1 MPNTTIDN
9 NTYYPSGN
17 ITIFPS
23 SNAVDEGKLFTEF
36 NGRNITIN
44 ITDKN
49 YVVSPNPG
57 GYDISYNSGTKLI
70 DIQPGKCIIN
80 GFEANTDTVI
90 SYRLPTADEIVA
102 DASQIDDVYN
112 GFALLCL
119 QTMFDAQTNL
129 CGNVQVG
136 ADWFCTGIR
145 VVYASLDEYL
155 KKPNEYLLLGGI
167 KEDGTTEINDDKY
180 TRIDAKYI
188 FIKIEGDPETGAPP
202 TQTTD
207 LFTFIN
213 NFLHGYWVSKAG
225 DNEYG
230 ELLFKSEP
238 ANYFEKDFDYKTED
252 PLTSNKFAVKI
263 FRTTNGFIVI
273 KPETEAN
280 TNHVTQFLPGIL
292 GFYKGLYKGDTNT
305 TFEEYVQASANK
317 LNSSVYNTTNLL
329 ELVVNNGVIRLKSKS
344 AQGPVFSIETNK
356 ATHNGVE
363 IGKVVYANGTGSDIE
378 DSDSTTKYN
387 NTINYLV
394 DAQGRIKTVDAATL
408 TRYIVL
414 DTVNNSINVTEPTT
428 TATKRPTVNFQAGT
442 LYGVIKLGTQ
452 NNVKGSNN
460 SAWTNVLELS
470 DNIKIVASNNKD
482 NLGSLQATGYIV
494 AGTQSNPATIQV
506 PDIANSGG
514 NRTLKS
520 GDIYGTQVW
529 SAVYNDYAEIFRIHQ
544 KDVNKI
550 KSGMILAV
558 DENNPDYYV
567 LADKDNTC
575 VVGVVSENPAY
586 CAGGDDCEYG
596 VPVALAGRVKVKFKK
611 TCYTPRIGSFAE
623 INFDEPGYCTC
634 TLGNRKSFGNVTVGK
649 IIKIIDDET
658 VEIIV
663 SLG

>member
-1 MPNTTIDN
+1 MPETTIDN

-23 SNAVDEGKLFTEF
+23 SNAVDEGKIFTEF
-36 NGRNITIN
+36 NGRHITIN

-57 GYDISYNSGTKLI
+57 GYDISFNSGTNMI

-80 GFEANTDTVI
+80 GFEANTDVVI

-102 DASQIDDVYN
+102 DASEIDDAYN
-112 GFALLCL
+112 GMALLCL
-119 QTMFDAQTNL
+119 QTMFDAQSNL

-145 VVYASLDEYL
+145 VVYASLEEYL
-155 KKPNEYLLLGGI
+155 ENTNEYLLLGGV
-167 KEDGTTEINDDKY
+167 KTDGTTEINDDKY

-207 LFTFIN
+207 LLTFIN

-230 ELLFKSEP
+230 ELLFKTEP
-238 ANYFEKDFDYKTED
+238 ANYFDKDFDYKTEE

-263 FRTTNGFIVI
+263 FRTTNGFIII

-280 TNHVTQFLPGIL
+280 TNHVTQLLPGIL

-317 LNSSVYNTTNLL
+317 LNSSTYNTTNLL

-344 AQGPVFSIETNK
+344 AQGPVLSVETNK
-356 ATHNGVE
+356 TTHNGVE
-363 IGKVVYANGTGSDIE
+363 VGKVIYANGSGADIE
-378 DSDSTTKYN
+378 DSDSSTRYD

-394 DAQGRIKTVDAATL
+394 DAKGCIKTVDASTL
-408 TRYIVL
+408 TRYITL
-414 DTVNNSINVTEPTT
+414 DSVNNSINITEPNITN
-428 TATKRPTVNFQAGT
+428 AKRPTVNLQAGT

-452 NNVKGSNN
+452 NIVKGSNN
-460 SAWTNVLELS
+460 SAWTNVIELN
-470 DNIKIVASNNKD
+470 DNIKVKAEKD
-482 NLGSLQATGYIV
+482 TNNLGSIQATGFIV
-494 AGTQSNPATIQV
+494 AGTQDNPATIQV
-506 PDIANSGG
+506 PDVANSGG

-520 GDIYGTQVW
+520 GDIYATQVW
-529 SAVYNDYAEIFRIHQ
+529 SAVYNDIAEIF
-544 KDVNKI
+544 DVSDDLVGKEI
-550 KSGMILAV
+550 VKLLLAV
-558 DENNPDYYV
+558 DEDNPTKYV
-567 LADKDNTC
+567 LADKQHRC
-575 VVGVVSENPAY
+575 IVGVVSENPAF
-586 CAGGDDCEYG
+586 CAGGKDCKNG
-596 VPVALAGRVKVKFKK
+596 VPVALAGRVDVKYEGKMPKIGDFVGLSKK
-611 TCYTPRIGSFAE
+611 T
-623 INFDEPGYCTC
+623 PGYTTKCRQNSKYRC
-634 TLGNRKSFGNVTVGK
+634 GK
-649 IIKIIDDET
+649 IVDIIDKSTVKII
-658 VEIIV
+658 V
-663 SLG
+663 LL